1 MGNEKLFYEAN
12 NPGLHPEEVEF
23 YERSFQAEGEP
34 HVIDPIKRAYVATTI
49 FIASE
54 VMYFGALISAFFRIK
69 RTFIEWPPEG
79 LPTYPVI
86 QTLFNTLFLLA
97 SGVFNLVFDKR
108 RKKIFFALTWVF
120 GATFLILQGIEWI
133 RLIKFGLTM
142 TTHAYGSIF
151 YLIVGSH
158 GIHVL
163 VGLIWLL
170 IAFNLSQKRGV
181 MRTPALESASLLWK
195 FVVLIWPVLY
205 LVVYIL

>member
-108 RKKIFFALTWVF
+108 RKKIFFVLTWVF